1 MARVFDIAAIA
12 AVTLANIHDHWSFET
27 FHDIRQASQT
37 VKLSMHGMHDSWTD
51 FATDARFAPVHTDSP
66 LDMLSDIS
74 THDNYTVLGI
84 LRSEP
89 PMLFVASTH
98 NRTAIIDASRILRR
112 AGTLVTYDA
121 NTVVLREDGHIGFY
135 QSENLSSLDIKLQE
149 IDNFESMVLTPRFVF
164 AVNGSHLGHW
174 YRDGRSEPIVI
185 QASDATKID
194 IGAGGRPVLMAPKSV
209 MWLYPEPQRGI
220 RIHACPFEAD
230 GMVGPYFVKDD
241 SVLEMDETC
250 KIQWKTPRIPRMK
263 QVGVLGM
270 FVLALAN
277 NFFTLLSV
285 EDARRGYGSGA
296 SSVIRHRWDAAS
308 SRSLFATKDNV
319 VLSYDGHSF
328 ALGRLP
334 ADGFLHSV
342 DWGVLSEWIRWS
354 RPATFLVAI
363 LGAVWW
369 STR

>member
-185 QASDATKID
+185 QASDATKI
-194 IGAGGRPVLMAPKSV
+194 
-209 MWLYPEPQRGI
+209 
-220 RIHACPFEAD
+220 
-230 GMVGPYFVKDD
+230 MVGPYFVKDD

>member
-185 QASDATKID
+185 QASDATKI
-194 IGAGGRPVLMAPKSV
+194 
-209 MWLYPEPQRGI
+209 
-220 RIHACPFEAD
+220 
-230 GMVGPYFVKDD
+230 MVGPYFVKDD

-285 EDARRGYGSGA
+285 EDARRGFFAFGRLGRAVGVDPLEQAGDILGGHSRSRVVVHPVRKKRVCGG
-296 SSVIRHRWDAAS
+296 S
-308 SRSLFATKDNV
+308 SRKK
-319 VLSYDGHSF
+319 
-328 ALGRLP
+328 
-334 ADGFLHSV
+334 
-342 DWGVLSEWIRWS
+342 
-354 RPATFLVAI
+354 
-363 LGAVWW
+363 WW
-369 STR
+369 RAMKSWACI